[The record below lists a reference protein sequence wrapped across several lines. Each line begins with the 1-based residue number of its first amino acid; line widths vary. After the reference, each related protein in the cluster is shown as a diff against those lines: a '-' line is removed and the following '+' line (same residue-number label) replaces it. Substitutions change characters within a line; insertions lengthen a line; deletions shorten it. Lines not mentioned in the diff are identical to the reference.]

1 MCFIEVGSGCVE
13 YEYVTEIRVV
23 RILVTE
29 LTYEI
34 RDPKINILNIQHHP
48 SYHPYTVRVFCV
60 DLSSVCRREEKKIF
74 TCQSL
79 FPMR

>member
-13 YEYVTEIRVV
+13 YEYVTEIRIV

-34 RDPKINILNIQHHP
+34 RDPNINIQHHP

-60 DLSSVCRREEKKIF
+60 DLYLVFVGERRKRF
-74 TCQSL
+74 LHVNLSFQ
-79 FPMR
+79 